1 MSYKVRKPTRVMCFV
16 IVKKGIL
23 KYIYTVV
30 LLCLISVSLTAHSSE
45 DDFYEY
51 GYTVKEQETLEWLWQ
66 KAQQF
71 SGIESIHY
79 IDFPYHLPIYI
90 MTQSRMHKEIC
101 PEDPLYC
108 RNFIGAYDTGGKRIL
123 LQRGFTP
130 EEGII
135 SASFLL
141 HEFIHALQHETISD
155 VDLSGSCSGL
165 RSTEKEAYD
174 GQNNFLQSEGV
185 FFRAGVGLRL
195 MICPEDSESH
205 SVSINQSY

>member
-1 MSYKVRKPTRVMCFV
+1 MCFL

-23 KYIYTVV
+23 KDILTMV
-30 LLCLISVSLTAHSSE
+30 LVCLISISLTAHSSE

-51 GYTVKEQETLEWLWQ
+51 GYTVKEQETLQWLWK

-90 MTQSRMHKEIC
+90 ITQSTMHKEIC
-101 PEDPLYC
+101 PEDPQHC
-108 RNFIGAYDTGGKRIL
+108 RNFVGAYDTGAKRIL
-123 LQRGFTP
+123 LQRGFVP
-130 EEGII
+130 EDDII

-141 HEFIHALQHETISD
+141 HEFIHALQNETISD
-155 VDLSGSCSGL
+155 VGMSGSCSRL
-165 RSTEKEAYD
+165 RTTEQEAYD
-174 GQNNFLQSEGV
+174 GQNDFLQSEGI

-195 MICPEDSESH
+195 MICPEDRASDSTF
-205 SVSINQSY
+205 INQSN

>member
-1 MSYKVRKPTRVMCFV
+1 MSYKVRRPTRVMCFV

-30 LLCLISVSLTAHSSE
+30 LVCLISVSLTVHSSE

-51 GYTVKEQETLEWLWQ
+51 GYTVKEQETLQWLWN

-101 PEDPLYC
+101 PEDPQYC

-123 LQRGFTP
+123 LQRGYTP
-130 EEGII
+130 EEDII

-155 VDLSGSCSGL
+155 LAMSGSCSRL
-165 RSTEKEAYD
+165 RSTEQKAYD
-174 GQNNFLQSEGV
+174 GQNDFLQSEGV